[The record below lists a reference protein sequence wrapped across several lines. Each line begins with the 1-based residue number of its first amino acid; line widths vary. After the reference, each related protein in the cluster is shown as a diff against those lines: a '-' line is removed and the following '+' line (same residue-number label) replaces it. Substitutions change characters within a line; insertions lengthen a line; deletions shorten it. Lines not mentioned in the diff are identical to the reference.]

1 MSFPSTRL
9 PFLCLLVL
17 FAALLLAAPAADA
30 KGKSRGTACTAVA
43 GSLRPSPL
51 RACVRTRKAPR
62 ALPSAN
68 RRDAAVRTKRRRS
81 APPMV
86 AMMGRAGA

>member
-1 MSFPSTRL
+1 VTLPSTRL
-9 PFLCLLVL
+9 PLACLLVL
-17 FAALLLAAPAADA
+17 FAALLLAAPAAEA
-30 KGKSRGTACTAVA
+30 KGKPRGKACAAAA

-62 ALPSAN
+62 ALPSGK
-68 RRDAAVRTKRRRS
+68 RRDTAVRGNRRRS

-86 AMMGRAGA
+86 AMMGRADA

>member
-1 MSFPSTRL
+1 MTLLSARL
-9 PFLCLLVL
+9 PLVCLLVL
-17 FAALLLAAPAADA
+17 FAALLLAVPAAEA
-30 KGKSRGTACTAVA
+30 KGKSRGAACTAVA
-43 GSLRPSPL
+43 ASLRPSPL

-62 ALPSAN
+62 ALPSAH
-68 RRDAAVRTKRRRS
+68 RRETATRTKRRRS